1 MVCKWCLK
9 KKKERQKKEATLRV
23 EGVLDVT
30 QPAGAKHKKANMRLS
45 GLPVWRASTGMVA
58 PRGRLTLGETV

>member
-1 MVCKWCLK
+1 MVFKK

-30 QPAGAKHKKANMRLS
+30 QPVGAEYKKANMRLS
-45 GLPVWRASTGMVA
+45 GLPVWRASTGTVA